1 LLVTVPVL
9 LLGVYFTYRKS
20 RSVFLETSR
29 QNLTKSAVRKADSLK
44 ESIAALQS
52 ILVSS
57 SETVVLKSGSPAQ
70 KQAFLEAINQQI
82 THDNKCLQ
90 LIDISQQKLV
100 ANTCKFKT
108 FPHFP
113 LDIWPRKNYNSLN
126 KSENIWIQSLL
137 FVDDLEPLINARRL
151 PLQFVSPIYD
161 ESGQLRYALSL
172 QISMLDRRKVSAN
185 SLEGFPVIINESGV
199 ILAHPFLETVGKN
212 IKDEDDAARLEL
224 VVSTAISGKERFLHL
239 FSLGKDKRE
248 LIAGYSAI
256 PSPLN
261 KERGNKKW
269 AILSISPID
278 EALAP
283 LRDIRRILLYMVFAL
298 VGGSFLAILI
308 IARELARPIEKL
320 RDYALNYS
328 NNNFSTRDR
337 IPQNFSIREVNQL
350 SDSLQ
355 TMINH
360 IKAWGKEVESSW
372 QEAQTANKLKTEFLA
387 TTSHELRT
395 PLNGIIN
402 CVRIV
407 KDGYCDSQEE
417 VEDFLQKADDT
428 ALHLLGIINDLLEI
442 SRIESGKLS
451 VTCEPV
457 DLNMILKE
465 LINIQLIQIQRKK
478 LQLIRNEQQENLLV
492 YADPAKFKQVLI
504 NILGNAVK
512 FTESGSITVTNT
524 VNEAQAIITIQD
536 TGIGIDPQHQSKL
549 FRPFVMID
557 GSTTRRFSGT
567 GLGLAISKNL
577 MQLMGGSIT
586 LSSPG
591 LGRGTTLE
599 ITIPLAERLPSNQV
613 NGQGKNSL
621 ELLPFASF

>member
-1 LLVTVPVL
+1 VL

-29 QNLTKSAVRKADSLK
+29 QNLTKSAVRTADSLQ
-44 ESIAALQS
+44 ESIAALKS
-52 ILVSS
+52 MLLSS
-57 SETVVLKSGSPAQ
+57 RETVVLKSSSTTQ
-70 KQAFLEAINQQI
+70 KQAFLEAINELI
-82 THDNKCLQ
+82 PHDNKCLQ
-90 LIDISQQKLV
+90 LIDLTSQKLI
-100 ANTCKFKT
+100 ANTCKHNN
-108 FPHFP
+108 FPRFP
-113 LDIWPRKNYNSLN
+113 LDAWQVKNPALIP
-126 KSENIWIQSLL
+126 KPEDIFIQSLL
-137 FVDDLEPLINARRL
+137 FVPDLEPLINARRL
-151 PLQFVSPIYD
+151 PLQFVAPIYD

-172 QISMLDRRKVSAN
+172 QISLLDRRKVLAN
-185 SLEGFPVIINESGV
+185 SLEGFPVIISESGV
-199 ILAHPFLETVGKN
+199 ILAHPFLENVGKN
-212 IKDEDDAARLEL
+212 IKDQADAARLEL
-224 VVSTAISGKERFLHL
+224 VVRNAISGQERFLHL
-239 FSLGKDKRE
+239 FSFGKDKQE
-248 LIAGYSAI
+248 LITGYSAV

-261 KERGNKKW
+261 GETGKKW
-269 AILSISPID
+269 AILSISSLD

-320 RDYALNYS
+320 RDYALHYG
-328 NNNFSTRDR
+328 NNNLNTNDT
-337 IPQNFSIREVNQL
+337 IPQNFNIREVNQL

-360 IKAWGKEVESSW
+360 LKAWGNEVESSW

-402 CVRIV
+402 CIRIV
-407 KDGYCDSQEE
+407 KDGYCDSPEE
-417 VEDFLQKADDT
+417 IEDFLQTADD
-428 ALHLLGIINDLLEI
+428 AAIHLLGIINDLLEI

-457 DLNMILKE
+457 DLSMILKE
-465 LINIQLIQIQRKK
+465 VINIQLIQIQRKK
-478 LQLIRNEQQENLLV
+478 LQLIRNEQQEPLSV
-492 YADPAKFKQVLI
+492 YADPAKLKQVLM
-504 NILGNAVK
+504 NIIGNAVK
-512 FTESGSITVTNT
+512 FTESGSITIANT

-536 TGIGIDPQHQSKL
+536 TGIGIDPLYQPQL

-577 MQLMGGSIT
+577 IQLMGGNIT
-586 LSSPG
+586 LYSAG
-591 LGRGTTLE
+591 LAKGTTVE
-599 ITIPLAERLPSNQV
+599 ITIPLAEQLPPNQAS
-613 NGQGKNSL
+613 GQGKNSL
-621 ELLPFASF
+621 QLLPFASF